1 MYNDQSCKQSVQTAE
16 ENQQE
21 LLARNSE
28 LKDNGQEVDKAYQ
41 SLQVGQFTIFDSS
54 VY

>member
-1 MYNDQSCKQSVQTAE
+1 MQTAE

-28 LKDNGQEVDKAYQ
+28 LKDKGQEVDEAYQ
-41 SLQVGQFTIFDSS
+41 SLQVSLLTTFDYS